1 MIRVWFNHWFS
12 TVYGL
17 IELIK
22 KDEKEQIYVIGSN
35 RVEESVIQA
44 VCDEWY
50 KEPDI
55 DGEDYIN
62 FCLDFCKEHNIDV
75 FIPRRKMTEISCNIN
90 RFEEI
95 GVKVMVDDYETIA
108 ALNDKIKSYELLSDC
123 EGVNIPEYR
132 LASNVDEFRSAY
144 EELRK
149 TNDIVC
155 MKFVRD
161 EGALS
166 FRRISEKKRGFDS
179 LRRYQ
184 GSEIFYDDLIE
195 MLSAQEEFP
204 PIMVM
209 SYLSGNEISIDC
221 LDTSKGLIAVP
232 RVKTSGRHEYVDF
245 DNENMPTAVEIMKK
259 LRLNYPC
266 NIQFRYKDGVP
277 YFLEVN
283 TRMSGGLQMSCL
295 AAGVNIP
302 NIALNKLLG
311 KETEWDIDRSEKIV
325 SYIEIPKI
333 IRRK

>member
-1 MIRVWFNHWFS
+1 MTKVWFNHWFS

-22 KDEKEQIYVIGSN
+22 QDKNEQIYVIGSN
-35 RVEESVIQA
+35 RVENSVIQA

-50 KEPDI
+50 SEPDI
-55 DGEDYIN
+55 DGEEYIN
-62 FCLDFCKEHNIDV
+62 FCLDFCKEHKVDV
-75 FIPRRKMTEISCNIN
+75 FIPRRKMTEISQNIR
-90 RFEEI
+90 RFNDI
-95 GVKVMVDDYETIA
+95 GVKVMVDEYETIA
-108 ALNDKIKSYELLSDC
+108 ALNDKIKSYKLLSGC
-123 EGVNIPEYR
+123 EGVNIPEYK
-132 LASNVDEFRSAY
+132 LVSNVEEFRTAY
-144 EELRK
+144 AELRK

-155 MKFVRD
+155 MKFVQD

-184 GSEIFYDDLIE
+184 GSEIFYDDLIQ
-195 MLSAQEEFP
+195 MLSEQESFP

-221 LDTSKGLIAVP
+221 LDTEGGLIAVP
-232 RVKTSGRHEYVDF
+232 RVKSSGRHEYVDF
-245 DNENMPTAVEIMKK
+245 ENENMPTAIEIMKK
-259 LRLNYPC
+259 LKLRYPC

-311 KETEWDIDRSEKIV
+311 HNTEWEIDKSEKVV

-333 IRRK
+333 IRQK

>member
-1 MIRVWFNHWFS
+1 MVKVWFNHWFS

-22 KDEKEQIYVIGSN
+22 QDKNEQIYVIVSN

-44 VCDEWY
+44 ACDEWY

-55 DGEDYIN
+55 DGEDYIR
-62 FCLDFCKEHNIDV
+62 FCLDFCREHGIDV
-75 FIPRRKMTEISCNIN
+75 FIPRRKMTEISENIH
-90 RFEEI
+90 RFNEI
-95 GVKVMVDDYETIA
+95 GVKVMVDDFETIA
-108 ALNDKIKSYELLSDC
+108 ALNDKIKSYELLRDC
-123 EGVNIPEYR
+123 KGVNIPEYR
-132 LASNVDEFRSAY
+132 LASTVSEFRSAY
-144 EELRK
+144 EALRK

-195 MLSAQEEFP
+195 MLEEQKDFP

-209 SYLSGNEISIDC
+209 SYLGGSEISIDC
-221 LDTSKGLIAVP
+221 LDTDNGLIAVP
-232 RVKTSGRHEYVDF
+232 RVKTNGRHEYVDF
-245 DNENMPTAVEIMKK
+245 NDENMPVAVEIMKK
-259 LRLNYPC
+259 LKLNFPC
-266 NIQFRYKDGVP
+266 NIQFRYKDNVP

-295 AAGVNIP
+295 ATGVNIP

-311 KETEWDIDRSEKIV
+311 RETQWEIDKSEKVV

-333 IRRK
+333 IKK